1 MVKNGKTK
9 RKWLAVDSLSGRV
22 LALLVAV
29 SAVLFG
35 AFFIIGYDIPY
46 AEDASFNAPLLT
58 DTLLIYIYVMCGLT
72 VVVAVVAMVRGAL
85 MYGGRRYETNGVPS
99 GRIARGVALLLVV
112 TLVVTYALGS
122 SEPLIV
128 NGKVYAESGWLKLT
142 DMFINTS
149 AALGVVA
156 VAIVVYGVS
165 GLNRKNN
172 RKTV

>member
-99 GRIARGVALLLVV
+99 GRIVRGVALLLVV

-149 AALGVVA
+149 AVLGVVA

>member
-1 MVKNGKTK
+1 MVKNDKTR
-9 RKWLAVDSLSGRV
+9 RKGLMADRLSGRV
-22 LALLVAV
+22 LALLIAV

-35 AFFIIGYDIPY
+35 AFFLIGYDIPY

-58 DTLLIYIYVMCGLT
+58 DTLLIYIYVMCGLA

-128 NGKVYAESGWLKLT
+128 NGRVYAESGWLKLT

-149 AALGVVA
+149 AVLGVVA

>member
-58 DTLLIYIYVMCGLT
+58 DTLLIYIYVMCGLA

-99 GRIARGVALLLVV
+99 GRIVRGVALLLVV

-149 AALGVVA
+149 AVLGVVA

>member
-9 RKWLAVDSLSGRV
+9 RKWLAFDSLSGRV

-99 GRIARGVALLLVV
+99 GRIVRGVVLLLVV

-149 AALGVVA
+149 AVLGVVA

>member
-9 RKWLAVDSLSGRV
+9 RKLLAVDSLSGRV

-99 GRIARGVALLLVV
+99 GRIVRGVALLLVV

-149 AALGVVA
+149 AVLGVVA